1 MRWTQRSRPNG
12 RGRHPWRWPRPWR
25 GSGPDI
31 RLGPPLAFA
40 SLAQW
45 QSERLLSAGTV
56 VRFHREARGALA
68 RMGFCP
74 AAPSGACLRRWS
86 SGRTP
91 VSKTGSPS
99 SNLGRR
105 AIILLRTAV
114 LRRVIFG
121 GLLESS
127 RQDALKKRCALRVRV
142 QVPRSLPSSEPC
154 RHRWCSGPHIVPVVA
169 SWCARTGMLPGPLSP
184 GRAGRVDPQ
193 RRVSTTSHPLPKQ
206 EHITR
211 SREEQ

>member
-1 MRWTQRSRPNG
+1 MNILWRRASCCSDWTKRAQ
-12 RGRHPWRWPRPWR
+12 GRHVLDAVLPPE
-25 GSGPDI
+25 
-31 RLGPPLAFA
+31 RLRLSPLAMA
-40 SLAQW
+40 ATVSVDGLA
-45 QSERLLSAGTV
+45 AK
-56 VRFHREARGALA
+56 
-68 RMGFCP
+68 
-74 AAPSGACLRRWS
+74 
-86 SGRTP
+86 TP
-91 VSKTGSPS
+91 VSKTGNPGASP
-99 SNLGRR
+99 GRR

-193 RRVSTTSHPLPKQ
+193 RRASTTSHPLPKQ